1 MRLSVAAL
9 KNRLSLYARCDAVS
23 LETATRAELASRLED
38 FLLTRRAD
46 ILLREFVFGA
56 GGDMDVDGKSD
67 GSF

>member
-1 MRLSVAAL
+1 LPHS
-9 KNRLSLYARCDAVS
+9 K
-23 LETATRAELASRLED
+23 TAYRYKRDVMQCRWRRQHRAELASRLED

-56 GGDMDVDGKSD
+56 GGDMDVDGESD